1 MANQNPIRYRG
12 YYYDTE
18 SGLYYLNS
26 RYYDPVTGRF
36 VNADGYVSTGQD
48 ITGFNMFAYCGNNPV
63 MYKDD
68 SGESFSAAIGFGILL
83 VGMLLTLSASDS
95 DTIQNQGSS
104 TDSVQ
109 IAAGRGKEFTP
120 RKDPRKGSE
129 NRQKS
134 GDRERNVAH
143 PDGEE
148 HSRVAKGSNG
158 FVKKAVAGV
167 SIAALSIAVVY
178 LVANDVTGVGAADD
192 AMIPV
197 FSKAIWD
204 LAQIF

>member
-1 MANQNPIRYRG
+1 MANRNPIRYRG

-83 VGMLLTLSASDS
+83 VGMLL
-95 DTIQNQGSS
+95 
-104 TDSVQ
+104 
-109 IAAGRGKEFTP
+109 
-120 RKDPRKGSE
+120 
-129 NRQKS
+129 QKS

-178 LVANDVTGVGAADD
+178 LVANDVTGVGTADD